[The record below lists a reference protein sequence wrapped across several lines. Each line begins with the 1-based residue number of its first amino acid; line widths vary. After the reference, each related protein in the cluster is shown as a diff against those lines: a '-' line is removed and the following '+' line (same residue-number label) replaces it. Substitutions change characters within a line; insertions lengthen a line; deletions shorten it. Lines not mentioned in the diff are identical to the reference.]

1 MERKMRR
8 MMEKMER
15 YSDKV
20 KRDFFNSSLFST
32 ISDRHL
38 ILSG

>member
-20 KRDFFNSSLFST
+20 KREFLTVVCFQH
-32 ISDRHL
+32 SDTHL
-38 ILSG
+38 VLSG